1 MATAGGAQPVE
12 PEDPLLAIVRV
23 AVAAPLADVFD
34 YLPAPGQP
42 DCGVGQRVLV
52 PFGSGYRVGIIVG
65 HRDQSEL
72 EPGRLKAV
80 ERCLD
85 RQPLLAP
92 EDLALIGW
100 AADYYRHPPGEAIF
114 AALPARLRRP
124 GPHKEHQARAWR
136 LTVEGAR
143 EQPRHLRAR
152 APRQAAILELLQT
165 QPSWLDE
172 ALLRERFG
180 ECRAVLKA
188 LERKGL
194 IEGCARSDPGPVAP
208 QPAEP
213 RTERIIGDTAA
224 PVATLTLNE
233 EQLTAVETL
242 NQASRFQ
249 CFLLDGVTGSGK
261 TEVYIRIIQNALQRG
276 RQVLVLVPEIGLT
289 PQLAERFA
297 ERIHTEQALLHSGL
311 AELER
316 ERAWRRAARG
326 EARLVLGTRSAIFTP
341 LPDLG
346 LVIVDEEH
354 DVSLK
359 QQDGFRYS
367 ARDLAVRRAQIDG
380 CPVVLGSATPSLET
394 LRNAECGRY
403 QHLHLRRRAGGA
415 QPPQIALI
423 DVRAQP
429 LVTGLSHALLTRMSA
444 VIEQGDQVLLFL
456 NRRGFAPVLTCHDC
470 GWVSQ
475 CLHCDARMTLHR
487 GRGRLV
493 CHHCGD
499 QRVLPVQCP
508 YCESPDLRPLGQ
520 GTERVE
526 DSLRQRFPGI
536 PLARIDR
543 DNTTRKGALEHLLA
557 AARRGDYPILL
568 GTQMLAKGH
577 HLPGVTLVGI
587 LDIDHG
593 LYGSDFRASE
603 RMAQQLIQVAGR
615 AGRAERPGTVL
626 VQTRHPDHPLLV
638 RLLRQGYGA
647 FAAAALAERAQAML
661 PPFSFQVLVRADSR
675 IEPLALDFLR
685 ETKAQIAGLEP
696 GPVEVWGP
704 APASMERRAGRFRAQ
719 LLLQC
724 RQRGPLHRLLDRL
737 LPILRSRSADRRMRW
752 SIDVDPQESL

>member
-1 MATAGGAQPVE
+1 
-12 PEDPLLAIVRV
+12 LAIVQV
-23 AVAAPLADVFD
+23 AVAAPLADLFD
-34 YLPAPGQP
+34 YRPAPGLT
-42 DCGVGQRVLV
+42 DCGIGQRVLV
-52 PFGSGYRVGIIVG
+52 PFGASQRMGIIVARQD
-65 HRDQSEL
+65 HSEL
-72 EPGRLKAV
+72 EPDRLKTI

-85 RQPLLAP
+85 QEPVLEPR
-92 EDLALIGW
+92 DLALIRW
-100 AADYYRHPPGEAIF
+100 AADYYRHPPGESIF

-124 GPHKEHQARAWR
+124 RPSIEPPAPAWR
-136 LTVEGAR
+136 LREAGAG
-143 EQPRHLRAR
+143 EQPPALLRR
-152 APRQAAILELLQT
+152 APRQAAVLEALQT
-165 QPSWLDE
+165 ASSCLEE
-172 ALLRERFG
+172 ALLREQVG
-180 ECRAVLKA
+180 DCRAALDA

-194 IEGCARSDPGPVAP
+194 IERCEPAETPQGPSSGLTTAQPVA
-208 QPAEP
+208 
-213 RTERIIGDTAA
+213 RLR
-224 PVATLTLNE
+224 LND
-233 EQLTAVETL
+233 EQLNAVETITK
-242 NQASRFQ
+242 ASGFR

-261 TEVYIRIIQNALQRG
+261 TEVYIRLIQEALERQ

-297 ERIHTEQALLHSGL
+297 ARIHTEHALLHSGL
-311 AELER
+311 SERER
-316 ERAWRRAARG
+316 ERAWRRAASG
-326 EARLVLGTRSAIFTP
+326 EARLILGTRSAILTP
-341 LPDLG
+341 LPELG
-346 LVIVDEEH
+346 LLIVDEEH

-367 ARDLAVRRAQIDG
+367 ARDLAVRRAQIDA
-380 CPVVLGSATPSLET
+380 CPIVLGSATPSLES
-394 LRNAECGRY
+394 LRNAERGRY
-403 QHLHLRRRAGGA
+403 QHLHLRQRAGGA
-415 QPPQIALI
+415 QTPRFVLI

-429 LVTGLSHALLTRMSA
+429 LITGLSHALLTRMST
-444 VIEQGDQVLLFL
+444 VIENGDQVLLFL

-470 GWVSQ
+470 GWISLCQ
-475 CLHCDARMTLHR
+475 HCDARMTLHR

-499 QRVLPVQCP
+499 QRALPVQCP

-543 DNTTRKGALEHLLA
+543 DNTARKGELERLLN
-557 AARRGDYPILL
+557 AARQGDYPILL

-603 RMAQQLIQVAGR
+603 RMAQLLIQVAGR
-615 AGRAERPGTVL
+615 AGRAEKPGTVV

-647 FAAAALAERAQAML
+647 FATAALAERAEAML
-661 PPFSFQVLVRADSR
+661 PPFSFQALVRADSR
-675 IEPLALDFLR
+675 IEQLALDFLR
-685 ETKAQIAGLEP
+685 DTKAQIARLEP

-724 RQRGPLHRLLDRL
+724 QQRGPLHRLLDRL
-737 LPILRSRSADRRMRW
+737 LPALRSRSVDRRLRW